1 MIMFI
6 LFLCVSLCAIAAQL
20 SKRSQIWF
28 MLISMIML
36 AVVMG
41 GSYDC
46 ADYANYMRQY
56 NYIELSN
63 INFFPD
69 DGGYSLINLIFKN
82 WGFEYDEFRFV
93 LDVLLLSLM
102 FYVIYKILGEVY
114 SLTTLFIIFP
124 LAFDAVQVRNFIL
137 EVILLV
143 GIYLYAK
150 EKSKSMK
157 KLMLS
162 LMIAFSFHKT
172 AVFFMLIYPLVKCAK
187 FKLGRVLIFVLIM
200 FGLCMPLYAD
210 YILANNMD
218 VYYYLSSVENIDHY
232 QYYALDEFEK
242 RHITSWAVTIIYI
255 FVIYWIRRKLKKN
268 SVDSFT
274 TRYADITYE
283 FAKLM
288 CLLLP
293 FFPILQD
300 LDRLVRDLTIPLYI
314 LVILYIKQVNML
326 SKSIVYY
333 ASLFMIACAV
343 GYVKLYHGLGD
354 MVWPL
359 LENNHLFDLFK

>member
-1 MIMFI
+1 MVSFI
-6 LFLCVSLCAIAAQL
+6 LILCVMIGIIASMFRKDSQAKFTIIIIILL
-20 SKRSQIWF
+20 SF
-28 MLISMIML
+28 
-36 AVVMG
+36 VMG
-41 GSYDC
+41 FSYDC
-46 ADYANYMRQY
+46 DDYSNYLITY
-56 NYIELSN
+56 NNVVIEKVNL
-63 INFFPD
+63 FPQ
-69 DGGYSLINLIFKN
+69 DGGYSLINLLFKN

-162 LMIAFSFHKT
+162 LMIAFFFHKS

-218 VYYYLSSVENIDHY
+218 VFYYLSSVENIDHY

-242 RHITSWAVTIIYI
+242 RHITSWAVTIIYV
-255 FVIYWIRRKLKKN
+255 FVIYWIRRKLKKI

-274 TRYADITYE
+274 TRYAYITYE